1 MNVIKINVSF
11 KKGFCTVDGIP
22 LKTGDIESAKLVFD
36 FDESRGE
43 KFFNMKSPDGNDVL
57 TGRIINNELRL
68 FSVNKKTLQKISI
81 FKVSGKYDFEV
92 TLYQKGQKI
101 TSATGYLNVNE
112 NVVDIDNLEYF
123 IDEGRCSLYVD
134 DTYFVLEDISNSY
147 LICPAIMLEKRLLFN
162 INLPKKLDNIY
173 TIRPHILKGLIN
185 GTR

>member
-68 FSVNKKTLQKISI
+68 FSVNKKTR
-81 FKVSGKYDFEV
+81 
-92 TLYQKGQKI
+92 
-101 TSATGYLNVNE
+101 
-112 NVVDIDNLEYF
+112 NL
-123 IDEGRCSLYVD
+123 R
-134 DTYFVLEDISNSY
+134 
-147 LICPAIMLEKRLLFN
+147 
-162 INLPKKLDNIY
+162 
-173 TIRPHILKGLIN
+173 
-185 GTR
+185 